1 MYKITTLAPS
11 GDIIWGF
18 PPLDGN
24 GNTLNNS
31 EVANMVSPSF
41 MMASQF
47 GATST
52 MGYSGAVTNCSNYW
66 ERTEIDG
73 DYVTYDDW
81 RLPTEAEI
89 KFIDDLQHNS
99 NNPQGVVMRG
109 NYYWDA
115 YSGNNAYLMKDP
127 ITSSGNPGSAHVRCI
142 RDIKD

>member
-11 GDIIWGF
+11 GDIVWGF
-18 PPLDGN
+18 PPLDSN
-24 GNTLNNS
+24 GNTVNS
-31 EVANMVSPSF
+31 VEVANMVSPKF

-47 GATST
+47 GATSP
-52 MGYSGAVTNCSNYW
+52 MNYNNGVSNCQNYW
-66 ERTEIDG
+66 ERTTING
-73 DYVTYDDW
+73 SFVTYDDW

-89 KFIDDLQHNS
+89 KYIDDLQHHV

-115 YSGNNAYLMKDP
+115 YNGNNAYRMKAP
-127 ITSSGNPGSAHVRCI
+127 ITTSASATSAHVRCI